1 MVARA
6 IVVLL
11 LLACATI
18 SGGAWAISERE
29 LLNNPEQIHDLLAD
43 EKIVFEEV
51 PNPHW
56 RVDAC
61 VACHLEKAEEDG
73 KMPPLRTTDYNGLCG
88 NCHDPSL
95 VAEYIHAVDIEP
107 PDEFLDRMPEDFL
120 AALDRGGGVL
130 TCIACHDLPVHCD
143 ERSFEQ
149 AEINPLFFRGGP
161 YSSRTDLCFNCH
173 DPEDYERYNPHDQ
186 VTDEGE
192 LDTEQCFF
200 CHNVTP
206 NRSAAKSIE
215 DVTFNVVEDLKQL
228 CTGCHPY
235 SPHPG
240 GSWFG
245 ATGNKIGGG
254 PNHLKVP
261 PEKIRRRLEVME
273 AKSGTVMPREPR
285 TGSIF
290 CATCHNPHERGVQF
304 IREADVGADG
314 YKRLRRGK
322 FEICLACHEM

>member
-1 MVARA
+1 MALRA
-6 IVVLL
+6 LAILL
-11 LLACATI
+11 ILGFAV
-18 SGGAWAISERE
+18 SSSVAWAISDKE
-29 LLNNPEQIHDLLAD
+29 LLNNPEQILTLLTD
-43 EKIVFEEV
+43 EAIAFEDV

-56 RVDAC
+56 RADAC
-61 VACHLEKAEEDG
+61 IACHLDNKKNNE
-73 KMPPLRTTDYNGLCG
+73 MPPLRSTDYNGLCG

-95 VAEYIHAVDIEP
+95 VAEYIHAVGIEP
-107 PDEFLDRMPEDFL
+107 PDEFLDRMPEDFMK
-120 AALDRGGGVL
+120 ALERSDGVL
-130 TCIACHDLPVHCD
+130 TCIVCHDLPLQCD
-143 ERSFEQ
+143 KDSFQQ

-161 YSSRTDLCFNCH
+161 YSVRTDLCFNCH

-206 NRSAAKSIE
+206 NRASARSIK
-215 DVTFNVVEDLKQL
+215 DVTFNVAEDLVKL

-235 SPHPG
+235 RPHPG

-245 ATGNKIGGG
+245 ATGNKEGGG
-254 PNHLKVP
+254 PNHIKVP
-261 PEKIRRRLEVME
+261 PEKIRKRLEMML
-273 AKSGTVMPREPR
+273 AKSGTIMPQEPE

-304 IREADVGADG
+304 MKKADVGADG

-322 FEICLACHEM
+322 FEICLVCHEM